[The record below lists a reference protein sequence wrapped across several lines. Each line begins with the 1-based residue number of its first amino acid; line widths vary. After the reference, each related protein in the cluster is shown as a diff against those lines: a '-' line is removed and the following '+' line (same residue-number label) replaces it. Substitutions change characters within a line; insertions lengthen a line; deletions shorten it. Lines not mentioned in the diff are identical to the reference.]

1 MKLRTMHKQ
10 SRIFVAGHKGLVGSA
25 IVRRLKEDGYENI
38 ITRTRQEV
46 DLVDPVAVENFFRD
60 NQIDFVFDAAAR
72 VGGIHANDV
81 YSAEF
86 IYQNTQIQMN
96 LIHYAYKWHVKKFLF
111 LGSVC
116 IYPKFAETPVKE
128 ESLMSGELEP
138 TNEAYAISKIHGIE
152 MLKMY
157 RKQYGFKGV
166 SLMPANLY
174 GPNDNFH
181 PENGHVIPAL
191 MTKFN
196 NACITPSN
204 PDESDEIESQ
214 KQELTVTCWGD
225 GTPMREFLYVD
236 DLADACM
243 FAMEHYE
250 NAELLNVGSG
260 QDVSIFHLAHK
271 VAAVTGYKGKIEW
284 DTSRPNG
291 TPKRPLDYSKL
302 TAKGWKPKYTLEQ
315 GLAEAY
321 KWFIEHTFIQTK

>member
-1 MKLRTMHKQ
+1 MRLRTMHKQ

-25 IVRRLKEDGYENI
+25 IVRRLKQDGYENI

-46 DLVDPVAVENFFRD
+46 DLLDPVAVENFFRD

-138 TNEAYAISKIHGIE
+138 TNEAYAIAKIHGIE

-157 RKQYGFKGV
+157 HKQYGFKGV
-166 SLMPANLY
+166 SLMPSNLY
-174 GPNDNFH
+174 GPGDNFH
-181 PENGHVIPAL
+181 PENGHMIPAL
-191 MTKFN
+191 MTKVN
-196 NACITPSN
+196 YATE
-204 PDESDEIESQ
+204 DV
-214 KQELTVTCWGD
+214 VTCWGD
-225 GTPMREFLYVD
+225 GTPMREFTYVD

-271 VAAVTGYKGKIEW
+271 VAAVTLSLIH
-284 DTSRPNG
+284 
-291 TPKRPLDYSKL
+291 
-302 TAKGWKPKYTLEQ
+302 
-315 GLAEAY
+315 
-321 KWFIEHTFIQTK
+321 I